1 MMVPSFRPAVQQSGT
16 GGTFNLPS
24 TANMTV
30 EGEFG
35 TVPVG
40 APVFGHDTGEN
51 GDHIWYFDG
60 TPAAT
65 VRIFD
70 TSPPQSLFVC
80 IVASVLRVQ
89 TRRAYQIISESTPRL
104 GRSSDVTLL
113 IFNVCLSI

>member
-1 MMVPSFRPAVQQSGT
+1 MVPSFRPAVQQSGT

-65 VRIFD
+65 VRILNAY
-70 TSPPQSLFVC
+70 LFHIVRVHRRIC
-80 IVASVLRVQ
+80 IEDSNHRSYL
-89 TRRAYQIISESTPRL
+89 IISKVLDSEDRRT
-104 GRSSDVTLL
+104 
-113 IFNVCLSI
+113 